1 MDAINLDILKQLQ
14 EYAQMY
20 FNAIVEA
27 NTTCGKC
34 KFADGQYTA
43 KDVTKWNYR
52 QPEDDLYDEDVTL
65 QSGTFKCKFPYRR
78 IFEVLNDWE
87 SMSRAGKL
95 KTVFEIGETE
105 TKSAKVL
112 IQEKTA
118 LGAFKFKSMKLQR
131 IAGNWWRPTKL
142 PKYGQVWLYH
152 ETNGV
157 MHIGGRQVFASE
169 LEDCPERI
177 EAFCEKWNDEEFI
190 KLMSK
195 YNPGEDSE
203 FNGYYTK
210 VLELAGISNEP
221 EQPATATETA
231 KTENEPQE
239 ETNESVKHISE
250 IIETC
255 RLHDDNGEET
265 DEYKYY
271 KWLTNAHCGHYR
283 TIAEEA
289 LVEVLTRA
297 GIHIE
302 TEETAAIME
311 AAKEEKRKR
320 EEKKATV
327 AAKKPIWKQA
337 NELAGEYDK
346 RGYQFVYNERTKL
359 CYLTIPG
366 HIFVDGSQCTTE
378 LTYVMTGKI
387 DDFRDIPKAVG
398 EYNAM
403 YCAKYAERCPQM
415 LAYLPTE
422 PREAGIGREPQ
433 GQEAKCRLAP
443 SWVANR
449 VLPHGFRVL
458 CFSSYPNGDFSIS
471 VENKEGCR
479 ILTKDKFRKLCSEP
493 PQSPTTSTDIQT
505 IKPPEKRAQTAR
517 KEPKR
522 TIQISLIV
530 QRPQPVVRNLRTSQS
545 YHFADVRKM
554 VVPRLVKN
562 VPRGCFT
569 EWSPPIRGDCVIV

>member
-34 KFADGQYTA
+34 KFADGQYMA
-43 KDVTKWNYR
+43 KDVMKWIYAL
-52 QPEDDLYDEDVTL
+52 PCDDIFNKDIILE
-65 QSGTFKCKFPYRR
+65 SGTFKCKFPYRL
-78 IFEVLNDWE
+78 IFEVLSDWE

-142 PKYGQVWLYH
+142 PKCGKVWLYH

-195 YNPGEDSE
+195 YNTGEDSE

-255 RLHDDNGEET
+255 RTWNNEKRDYT

-271 KWLTNAHCGHYR
+271 TWLANHIPEHENTNKNVTEIVLEEVR
-283 TIAEEA
+283 ERIA
-289 LVEVLTRA
+289 
-297 GIHIE
+297 
-302 TEETAAIME
+302 TAATLVAHGVPKCDME
-311 AAKEEKRKR
+311 
-320 EEKKATV
+320 
-327 AAKKPIWKQA
+327 
-337 NELAGEYDK
+337 G
-346 RGYQFVYNERTKL
+346 
-359 CYLTIPG
+359 
-366 HIFVDGSQCTTE
+366 
-378 LTYVMTGKI
+378 
-387 DDFRDIPKAVG
+387 AV
-398 EYNAM
+398 
-403 YCAKYAERCPQM
+403 CAVVN
-415 LAYLPTE
+415 
-422 PREAGIGREPQ
+422 
-433 GQEAKCRLAP
+433 RLAKME
-443 SWVANR
+443 
-449 VLPHGFRVL
+449 
-458 CFSSYPNGDFSIS
+458 D
-471 VENKEGCR
+471 
-479 ILTKDKFRKLCSEP
+479 ILRFYDAIEP

-505 IKPPEKRAQTAR
+505 IKPQEKRVQAAQ

-522 TIQISLIV
+522 TIKIFLQV
-530 QRPQPVVRNLRTSQS
+530 QRPS
-545 YHFADVRKM
+545 YHFREVTKM

>member
-27 NTTCGKC
+27 NTSCGKC
-34 KFADGQYTA
+34 KFADGQYMA
-43 KDVTKWNYR
+43 KDVMKWIYALPCDDIFN
-52 QPEDDLYDEDVTL
+52 EDIILE
-65 QSGTFKCKFPYRR
+65 SGTFRCKFPYRR

-112 IQEKTA
+112 TVEKTA
-118 LGAFKFKSMKLQR
+118 LGAFKFKTMKLQR

-142 PKYGQVWLYH
+142 PKHGQVWLYH

-255 RLHDDNGEET
+255 RLYDDNGKET
-265 DEYKYY
+265 DEWRYYNWLRDAHTVGYK
-271 KWLTNAHCGHYR
+271 N
-283 TIAEEA
+283 IAEEA
-289 LVEVLTRA
+289 LVEVLAAVFEAAYRKGHGHITA
-297 GIHIE
+297 INKNGILIE
-302 TEETAAIME
+302 TIITAI
-311 AAKEEKRKR
+311 
-320 EEKKATV
+320 
-327 AAKKPIWKQA
+327 Q
-337 NELAGEYDK
+337 
-346 RGYQFVYNERTKL
+346 
-359 CYLTIPG
+359 
-366 HIFVDGSQCTTE
+366 
-378 LTYVMTGKI
+378 
-387 DDFRDIPKAVG
+387 
-398 EYNAM
+398 
-403 YCAKYAERCPQM
+403 
-415 LAYLPTE
+415 
-422 PREAGIGREPQ
+422 
-433 GQEAKCRLAP
+433 
-443 SWVANR
+443 
-449 VLPHGFRVL
+449 
-458 CFSSYPNGDFSIS
+458 
-471 VENKEGCR
+471 
-479 ILTKDKFRKLCSEP
+479 P
-493 PQSPTTSTDIQT
+493 PQSPGIPETAYHTTG
-505 IKPPEKRAQTAR
+505 PEKRVT
-517 KEPKR
+517 EPRIKPRRTVRVLLAYPQKR
-522 TIQISLIV
+522 V
-530 QRPQPVVRNLRTSQS
+530 ARNLPQGANYSTVNHIRGTT
-545 YHFADVRKM
+545 KM
-554 VVPRLVKN
+554 IYAP
-562 VPRGCFT
+562 P
-569 EWSPPIRGDCVIV
+569 EYSPPIRGDCTMRTNRQTTYFKPP

>member
-20 FNAIVEA
+20 FNAIVET

-43 KDVTKWNYR
+43 KDVMKWNYR
-52 QPEDDLYDEDVTL
+52 QPEEDLYDEDVTL

-142 PKYGQVWLYH
+142 PKHGQVWLYH

-195 YNPGEDSE
+195 YNPDEDSE

-255 RLHDDNGEET
+255 RLYDDNGKET
-265 DEYKYY
+265 DEWRYYNWLRDAHTVGYK
-271 KWLTNAHCGHYR
+271 N
-283 TIAEEA
+283 IAENALAEA
-289 LVEVLTRA
+289 LAWIFEAAYRKGHGHITA
-297 GIHIE
+297 MNKNGILIE
-302 TEETAAIME
+302 TIITAI
-311 AAKEEKRKR
+311 
-320 EEKKATV
+320 
-327 AAKKPIWKQA
+327 Q
-337 NELAGEYDK
+337 
-346 RGYQFVYNERTKL
+346 
-359 CYLTIPG
+359 
-366 HIFVDGSQCTTE
+366 
-378 LTYVMTGKI
+378 
-387 DDFRDIPKAVG
+387 
-398 EYNAM
+398 
-403 YCAKYAERCPQM
+403 
-415 LAYLPTE
+415 
-422 PREAGIGREPQ
+422 
-433 GQEAKCRLAP
+433 
-443 SWVANR
+443 
-449 VLPHGFRVL
+449 
-458 CFSSYPNGDFSIS
+458 
-471 VENKEGCR
+471 
-479 ILTKDKFRKLCSEP
+479 P
-493 PQSPTTSTDIQT
+493 PQSPGIPETAYHTTG
-505 IKPPEKRAQTAR
+505 PEKRVT
-517 KEPKR
+517 EPRIKPRRTVIVLLAYPQKR
-522 TIQISLIV
+522 V
-530 QRPQPVVRNLRTSQS
+530 ARNLPQCANYSTVNHIRGTT
-545 YHFADVRKM
+545 KM
-554 VVPRLVKN
+554 TYIP
-562 VPRGCFT
+562 P
-569 EWSPPIRGDCVIV
+569 EYSPPIRGDCTMRTNRQTTYFKPP